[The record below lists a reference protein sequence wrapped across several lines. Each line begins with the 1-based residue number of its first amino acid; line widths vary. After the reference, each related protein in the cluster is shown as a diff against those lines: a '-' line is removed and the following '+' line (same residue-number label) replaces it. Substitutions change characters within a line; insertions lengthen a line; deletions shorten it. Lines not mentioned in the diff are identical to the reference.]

1 MDETLVKFC
10 IENELPFAVEFPEP
24 WFKEYN
30 LDTSAGHPIKDGD
43 IVRYSSEKK
52 RIKDKEP

>member
-1 MDETLVKFC
+1 MDEILVKFC
-10 IENELPFAVEFPEP
+10 IENGLPFAVKFPES

-30 LDTSAGHPIKDGD
+30 LDTSAGHPIKDDD
-43 IVRYSSEKK
+43 IVRHSSEKK